1 MGKPPSGIL
10 APISPGRE
18 AMVTNRIHVLGASGT
33 GTTTLGRALAQ
44 ALGWPHF
51 DADKYYWQPSDP
63 PFLHKR
69 DPAARRELL
78 RADLA
83 PHQRWVLSGA
93 LCGWGDHFIPRFDL
107 VVFLWVPS
115 AIRLARLRAREQD
128 RYGAAALAPG
138 GPHHQRYP
146 AFMAWAAG
154 YDQG

>member
-1 MGKPPSGIL
+1 
-10 APISPGRE
+10 
-18 AMVTNRIHVLGASGT
+18 
-33 GTTTLGRALAQ
+33 
-44 ALGWPHF
+44 
-51 DADKYYWQPSDP
+51 
-63 PFLHKR
+63 
-69 DPAARRELL
+69 
-78 RADLA
+78 

-93 LCGWGDHFIPRFDL
+93 LCGWGDHVIPRFDL

-154 YDQG
+154 YDQGGLEIRSRHLPESWLSRLRPHAVVHLELIEQVIVLGGGQVACQRLVEMVVGVHEAGQDDLASEVQDLIGGGRKLRRGSDL